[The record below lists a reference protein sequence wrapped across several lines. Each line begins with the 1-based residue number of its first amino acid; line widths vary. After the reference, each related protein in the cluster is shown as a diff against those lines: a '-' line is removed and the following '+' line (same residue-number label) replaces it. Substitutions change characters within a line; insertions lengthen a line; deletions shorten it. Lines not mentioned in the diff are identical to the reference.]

1 MLLPN
6 IKRTFGIE
14 ICQRFFVG
22 GDTIPSILIFLL
34 FALGLICII
43 RGGDRFVD
51 ASVWMASASRIPP
64 FIIGATVVSLATT
77 LPEIIVSLIAAWQGQ
92 TDMATGN
99 AVGSVTANTALILS
113 FSVLLRPEPI
123 DRTRLMPKALLQI
136 AAALTL
142 WLSGISGWLTP
153 FGCVGMLIL
162 FGLFVYENLRSAKS
176 ERRSDITS
184 SVTVN
189 RNTLLRNI
197 LIFVIGAGEIII
209 GSRLLVDNGT
219 LIARDILHIDERIVS
234 LTMVAIGTS
243 LPELVTAI
251 SAVVKRSG
259 SLAVGNILGANIID
273 LLLILP
279 LCALTQGGILPLSRS
294 TLWIDI
300 PFCLLI
306 TGIMLAPALIKRR
319 FYRWQGAV
327 SLLLHLLYTIL
338 LFAF

>member
-1 MLLPN
+1 MIRDSFLVV
-6 IKRTFGIE
+6 I
-14 ICQRFFVG
+14 
-22 GDTIPSILIFLL
+22 TISSVLIFLL
-34 FALGLICII
+34 FSLGLICII

-51 ASVWMASASRIPP
+51 AAVWMASASRIPP

-77 LPEIIVSLIAAWQGQ
+77 LPEIIVSLIAVWQGQ
-92 TDMATGN
+92 SEMAAGN
-99 AVGSVTANTALILS
+99 AIGSVTANTALILS
-113 FSVLLRPEPI
+113 LSVLLCPEPV
-123 DRTRLMPKALLQI
+123 DRARLLPKAFLQI

-153 FGCVGMLIL
+153 FGCVGMLVL
-162 FGLFVYENLRSAKS
+162 FGCFVCENLRSAKK
-176 ERRSDITS
+176 ERRGDIAS
-184 SVTVN
+184 GITVN
-189 RNTLLRNI
+189 RNTLICNI
-197 LIFVIGAGEIII
+197 LFFVIGAGEIIV

-251 SAVVKRSG
+251 SAVVKKSG

-279 LCALTQGGILPLSRS
+279 LCALIRGGILPLSRS

-306 TGIMLAPALIKRR
+306 TLIMLVPALVKRR
-319 FYRWQGAV
+319 FCRWQGAV
-327 SLLLHLLYTIL
+327 SLSLYLLYTIL
-338 LFAF
+338 LFAV

>member
-1 MLLPN
+1 M
-6 IKRTFGIE
+6 
-14 ICQRFFVG
+14 
-22 GDTIPSILIFLL
+22 IFLL

-51 ASVWMASASRIPP
+51 AAVWMASASRIPP

-77 LPEIIVSLIAAWQGQ
+77 LPEIIVSLMAAWQGQ

-113 FSVLLRPEPI
+113 ISVLLRPEPI
-123 DRTRLMPKALLQI
+123 DRARLTPKALLQL
-136 AAALTL
+136 AAVLTM

-153 FGCVGMLIL
+153 FGCVSMLAL
-162 FGLFVYENLRSAKS
+162 FGCFVYENLRSAKS
-176 ERRSDITS
+176 ERRADLASNVAVS
-184 SVTVN
+184 
-189 RNTLLRNI
+189 RNTLIRHL

-219 LIARDILHIDERIVS
+219 VIARDILHIDERIVS

-251 SAVVKRSG
+251 SAVVKKSG
-259 SLAVGNILGANIID
+259 SLAVGNILGANTID
-273 LLLILP
+273 LLMILP
-279 LCALTQGGILPLSRS
+279 LCALTRGGVLPLSRG

-306 TGIMLAPALIKRR
+306 TLIMLIPALIKRR
-319 FYRWQGAV
+319 FFRWQGAA
-327 SLLLHLLYTIL
+327 SLSMYILYMVLLYVI
-338 LFAF
+338 

>member
-1 MLLPN
+1 M
-6 IKRTFGIE
+6 
-14 ICQRFFVG
+14 
-22 GDTIPSILIFLL
+22 

-51 ASVWMASASRIPP
+51 AAVWMASASRIPP

-113 FSVLLRPEPI
+113 FSLLLRPEPI
-123 DRTRLMPKALLQI
+123 DRARLMPKAFLQI
-136 AAALTL
+136 AAVLTL
-142 WLSGISGWLTP
+142 WFSGISGWLTP

-162 FGLFVYENLRSAKS
+162 FGFFVYENLRCARS
-176 ERRSDITS
+176 ERRGDIATG
-184 SVTVN
+184 VTVN
-189 RNTLLRNI
+189 RNTLIRN
-197 LIFVIGAGEIII
+197 LLLFVIGAGEIII

-219 LIARDILHIDERIVS
+219 LIARDILRIDERIVS

-251 SAVVKRSG
+251 SAVIKKSG

-279 LCALTQGGILPLSRS
+279 LCALSRGGILPLSRG
-294 TLWIDI
+294 TIWIDI

-306 TGIMLAPALIKRR
+306 TLIMLVPALVKRR

-327 SLLLHLLYTIL
+327 SLSLYLLYTIL
-338 LFAF
+338 LFVF